1 MVWAVILPSVFNE
14 FAPRGEFAGYDE
26 KLDIAYRELS
36 PRDENGETFRSV
48 NTYKYWVSR
57 KFTMQWVDVAPARHP
72 VDWVKDWEW
81 PTKLVLEKEYKRKAS
96 MMQMANGLL
105 CVSDELRLLIE
116 SLDPDTHLFRPLD
129 LVLWNGRPSPEQ
141 FFTMIV
147 RNWREAI
154 RPAESDEGVL
164 YRSSLSG
171 LYTVPIQGVK
181 EFRSVAVAEEAAR
194 GCHVW
199 KDRTILSV
207 DFYISDKL
215 QSAAKE
221 TGIRLPPHFKLKS
234 V

>member
-14 FAPRGEFAGYDE
+14 FFPRGEFVGYNE
-26 KLDIAYRELS
+26 KLENAYRELS
-36 PRDENGETFRSV
+36 PRDENGETFRSA
-48 NTYKYWVSR
+48 NNYNYWVSR
-57 KFTMQWVDVAPARHP
+57 KFTMQWVPEASAQNPL
-72 VDWVKDWEW
+72 DWVKDWEW
-81 PTKLVLEKEYKRKAS
+81 PDQYVLKNEYKRKAS
-96 MMQMANGLL
+96 LINMTNRIL
-105 CVSDELRLLIE
+105 CVSDELRRLIE

-129 LVLWNGRPSPEQ
+129 LVLRNGRPSPEQ
-141 FFTMIV
+141 FFTMII

-221 TGIRLPPHFKLKS
+221 AGIRLPPHFKLKS

>member
-1 MVWAVILPSVFNE
+1 MVWAVKLPSVFNE
-14 FAPRGEFAGYDE
+14 FSPRCEMAGYAE
-26 KLDIAYRELS
+26 TLDKAYRELS
-36 PRDENGETFRSV
+36 PHDENGEVFPAASNYR
-48 NTYKYWVSR
+48 YWVSR

-105 CVSDELRLLIE
+105 CVSDELRRLIE

-129 LVLWNGRPSPEQ
+129 LVLRNGRPSPEQ
-141 FFTMIV
+141 FFTMII

-164 YRSSLSG
+164 CRSALSG
-171 LYTVPIQGVK
+171 LYTVPIKGIK
-181 EFRSVAVAEEAAR
+181 EFRGVAVAEEAVK

-199 KDRTILSV
+199 GDPTLVSV
-207 DFYISDKL
+207 DFFISDKL

-221 TGIRLPPHFKLKS
+221 AGIRLPPHFKLKS